1 MAELKSL
8 KTLLSSLEQDRLRL
22 KKEIK
27 DLENNLE
34 HEIRRAR
41 DTFEE
46 KVERL
51 ERKAAKEKSSR
62 QSMQRMLER
71 VQNEAHNTDYTD
83 VEQFVLDHLPWEM
96 EYCKRCHAILDCFR
110 ANPAC
115 RNCGAR

>member
-1 MAELKSL
+1 MTELKSL
-8 KTLLSSLEQDRLRL
+8 KTLLSSLEQDRLWL
-22 KKEIK
+22 QK
-27 DLENNLE
+27 DIEELQNNLD
-34 HEIRRAR
+34 HEIQRAR

-46 KVERL
+46 EVERL
-51 ERKAAKEKSSR
+51 ERKAAKEKFSR
-62 QSMQRMLER
+62 QSMQKMLER

-96 EYCKRCHAILDCFR
+96 EYCKRCHAIFDCFR